1 MGVGVLVSG
10 HHTDTN
16 GGTGQG
22 VALSPLDIVF
32 VIATAVLWGTSEGSV
47 GVALFG
53 GVCSSGEKNQGV
65 G

>member
-1 MGVGVLVSG
+1 MRAQDRGW
-10 HHTDTN
+10 HF
-16 GGTGQG
+16 
-22 VALSPLDIVF
+22 SPLDIVF